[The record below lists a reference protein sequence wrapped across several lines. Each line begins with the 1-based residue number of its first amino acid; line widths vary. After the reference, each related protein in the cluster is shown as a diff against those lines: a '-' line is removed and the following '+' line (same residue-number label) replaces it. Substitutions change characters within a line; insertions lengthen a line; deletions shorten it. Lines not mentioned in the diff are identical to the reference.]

1 MDVRSF
7 ALRKGV
13 STEQQRDEARAT
25 AAAILAAEG
34 IGAVTL
40 ARVAKEAGLQERDVS
55 RLFGDQAGLHRA
67 ALADWPDSEVAA
79 FVAQAARNPGAMPPL
94 SVLVEAGHR
103 LYAAPE
109 QNWSTADLE
118 VLVRARGG
126 AQMRDLARAR
136 IGDRSTNAHSVVAQ
150 SAQDRALDEGVS
162 VAALTH
168 FTMALSAGLA
178 LMDPV
183 ATERPSTSEWDA
195 LISRIG
201 LALTPAQPGAG
212 PEYEVGAPWR
222 LRVDIPDRPGA
233 LSELVG
239 SLGALHVYTVEVRVD
254 EGEGGQRAIYLA
266 LQAPPG
272 VSPDVIRA
280 AAESVGSGC
289 YITQGS
295 PDDGQDIL
303 ARTLDGATEV
313 VNHPERAPQVVGALV
328 AADQVE
334 VIDATIG
341 RDEQPNM
348 LRLQWTTDQH
358 VLLHRDWGPFTRT
371 EQLRASAL
379 LRLAAALA
387 RATGGDGPLGWFEEV
402 RGGRVVIRFA
412 RPGDAQAIAE
422 MHQRCSDQTRYQ
434 RYFSLQEW
442 RDLQLRRLAG
452 GHRGAT
458 LVVTLGEGRIVGLGN
473 VFPDPDSG
481 PDQPTAEIALLIEDA
496 YQGDGIGRALL
507 ARMLELAPQ
516 MGFEHVVA
524 HVLATNA
531 AMRHL
536 LDTTGLSWSTRVTD
550 GVAESRAPLL
560 DPDDPPA

>member
-1 MDVRSF
+1 VDLSF
-7 ALRKGV
+7 SALRKGAGA
-13 STEQQRDEARAT
+13 EQQRGDVLAA
-25 AAAILAAEG
+25 AAAIMGTEG

-40 ARVAKEAGLQERDVS
+40 ARVADEAGIQERVVS
-55 RLFGDQAGLHRA
+55 RLFGDEAGMHQEV
-67 ALADWPDSEVAA
+67 LADWPDSEVAA
-79 FVAQAARNPGAMPPL
+79 FVEQSARNPGAMPPL
-94 SVLVEAGHR
+94 SVLVGAGRR
-103 LYAAPE
+103 LYVEPE
-109 QNWSTADLE
+109 QSWSTADLE
-118 VLVRARGG
+118 ALVRASAE

-136 IGDRSTNAHSVVAQ
+136 IGQRTANARSVLAQ
-150 SAQDRALDEGVS
+150 SAQDGELDAGVS

-183 ATERPSTSEWDA
+183 ATERPSAVEWDA
-195 LISRIG
+195 LIARIA
-201 LALTPAQPGAG
+201 LALAPAPPGAA

-233 LSELVG
+233 LSELIG
-239 SLGALHVYTVEVRVD
+239 GLGALHVYTVEVRVD
-254 EGEGGQRAIYLA
+254 EGDGGQRAIYLA
-266 LQAPPG
+266 LKAPPE
-272 VSPDVIRA
+272 VSPDVILA
-280 AAESVGSGC
+280 AASSVGTDC

-303 ARTLDGATEV
+303 SRTLDGATEV

-328 AADQVE
+328 GADQVE
-334 VIDATIG
+334 VIDAATG

-358 VLLHRDWGPFTRT
+358 VLLHRGWGPFSRT

-387 RATGGDGPLGWFEEV
+387 RATGGDGPLGWLEEV
-402 RGGRVVIRFA
+402 QGRRVAIRFA
-412 RPGDAQAIAE
+412 RPGDAQGIAE
-422 MHQRCSDQTRYQ
+422 MHQRCSDETRYQ

-442 RDLQLRRLAG
+442 RDLQLRRLSG

-458 LVVTLGEGRIVGLGN
+458 LVVTSGEDRIVGLGN
-473 VFPDPDSG
+473 VFPDPDSE
-481 PDQPTAEIALLIEDA
+481 PDKPTAEIALLIEDA
-496 YQGDGIGRALL
+496 FQGDGIGRALL

-524 HVLATNA
+524 HVLTGNR

-536 LDTTGLSWSTRVTD
+536 LTTTGLTWSTRVSE

-560 DPDDPPA
+560 EPDDT

>member
-1 MDVRSF
+1 MDAPFS
-7 ALRKGV
+7 ALRKRAG
-13 STEQQRDEARAT
+13 TEQQRDE
-25 AAAILAAEG
+25 ILAAAAAVMGREG

-40 ARVAKEAGLQERDVS
+40 TRVAMEAGTPERVVS
-55 RLFGDQAGLHRA
+55 RLFGDEPRLHREV
-67 ALADWPDSEVAA
+67 LADWPGSEVAA
-79 FVAQAARNPGAMPPL
+79 FVEEAARKPGAIPAL

-109 QNWSTADLE
+109 QNWSRADLE
-118 VLVRARGG
+118 ALVRARGG

-136 IGDRSTNAHSVVAQ
+136 IGDRIANAHSVVAL
-150 SAQDRALDEGVS
+150 SAQDGALDAGVS
-162 VAALTH
+162 VDALTH

-183 ATERPSTSEWDA
+183 ATARPSTTEWDA
-195 LISRIG
+195 LITRIA
-201 LALTPAQPGAG
+201 LALAPARPGAG

-239 SLGALHVYTVEVRVD
+239 SLGALHIYTVEVRVD

-266 LQAPPG
+266 LKAPPG
-272 VSPDVIRA
+272 VSPDVILA
-280 AAESVGSGC
+280 AASSVGTGC

-334 VIDATIG
+334 VIDAAIG

-387 RATGGDGPLGWFEEV
+387 RATGGEGPLGWLDEV

-442 RDLQLRRLAG
+442 RDLQLRRLSG

-458 LVVTLGEGRIVGLGN
+458 LVVTCGEDRIVGLGN
-473 VFPDPDSG
+473 VFPDPDAE
-481 PDQPTAEIALLIEDA
+481 PDQPTAEVALLIEDA
-496 YQGDGIGRALL
+496 HQGDGIGRALL

-524 HVLATNA
+524 HVLAGNA

-536 LDTTGLSWSTRVTD
+536 LETTGLTWSTRITE
-550 GVAESRAPLL
+550 GVAESRATLVDRPV
-560 DPDDPPA
+560 PT